1 MNDFSA
7 RVGKDMPKEVKQQID
22 TVNKQMTTVEEALH
36 QTKQRAG
43 KMF

>member
-22 TVNKQMTTVEEALH
+22 TVNKQITAVEGSI
-36 QTKQRAG
+36 TPNKS
-43 KMF
+43 